1 MFLIQ
6 ILLPASAGP
15 AHERGGI
22 ARTRAELVER
32 FGGVTAYTQTPAE
45 GEWRA
50 SDGRL
55 AEDTVALVEVVAPAF
70 DREWWKDYAKTLAR
84 RFSQE
89 AVHIRA
95 LRIELLDPES
105 A

>member
-1 MFLIQ
+1 VFLIQ
-6 ILLPASAGP
+6 ILLPASAAP

-50 SDGRL
+50 TDGHVT
-55 AEDTVALVEVVAPAF
+55 EDRVALVEVVAPAF
-70 DREWWKDYAKTLAR
+70 DREWWKRYATTLAR
-84 RFSQE
+84 RFSEE

-95 LRIELLDPES
+95 LPMELLDPES